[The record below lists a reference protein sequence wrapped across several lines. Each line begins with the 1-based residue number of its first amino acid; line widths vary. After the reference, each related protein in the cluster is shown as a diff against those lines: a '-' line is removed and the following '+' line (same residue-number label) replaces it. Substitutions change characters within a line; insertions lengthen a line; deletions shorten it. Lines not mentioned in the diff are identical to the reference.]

1 MSLHQGDRYQVDEN
15 DPRIVKEKGLE
26 ARVAEIVEPVIVD
39 LGYRLVRIRVNGNN
53 GCTLQ
58 IMAERPDGTMAVEDC
73 EEISHAVSPALD
85 VDDPISGAYHLEI
98 SSPGIDRPLV
108 RAGDFERWSGHV
120 VKIEM
125 SVPQAGRKRYRGHI
139 VGMEDGY
146 AVIKMSDVPE
156 GQDENARLPLDE
168 IGSAVLVLTDEL
180 IDAALKA
187 DKAAKAAR
195 GEPTDDDSYLN
206 H

>member
-1 MSLHQGDRYQVDEN
+1 VDET

-108 RAGDFERWSGHV
+108 RAGDFERWAGHV

-139 VGMEDGY
+139 IGVEEGN
-146 AVIKMSDVPE
+146 AVIRMTDVQE
-156 GQDENARLPLDE
+156 GQDEAARLPLDE

>member
-1 MSLHQGDRYQVDEN
+1 MDEN

-26 ARVAEIVEPVIVD
+26 ARIAEIVEPVIVD

-85 VDDPISGAYHLEI
+85 VDDPINTAYHLEV

-108 RAGDFERWSGHV
+108 RGGDFVRWAGHLA
-120 VKIEM
+120 KIEM
-125 SVPQAGRKRYRGHI
+125 AVPQAGRKRYRGHI
-139 VGMEDGY
+139 LNVEEGCVLVKL
-146 AVIKMSDVPE
+146 ADVPE
-156 GQDENARLPLDE
+156 GQEDTARLPLED
-168 IGSAVLVLTDEL
+168 IGSATLVMTDEL
-180 IDAALKA
+180 IDAALQA

-195 GEPTDDDSYLN
+195 GESADDDSYLN

>member
-1 MSLHQGDRYQVDEN
+1 MDEN

-26 ARVAEIVEPVIVD
+26 ARIAEIVEPVIVD

-85 VDDPISGAYHLEI
+85 VDDPINTAYHLEV

-108 RAGDFERWSGHV
+108 RGGDFERWAGHLA
-120 VKIEM
+120 KIEM

-139 VGMEDGY
+139 LNVEEGCVLVKL
-146 AVIKMSDVPE
+146 ADVPE
-156 GQDENARLPLDE
+156 GQEDTARLPLED
-168 IGSAVLVLTDEL
+168 IGSASLVMTDEL
-180 IDAALKA
+180 IDAALQA

-195 GEPTDDDSYLN
+195 GESADDDSYLN

>member
-1 MSLHQGDRYQVDEN
+1 MSLHQDDRYQVDEN

-26 ARVAEIVEPVIVD
+26 ARVAEIIEPVIVD

-58 IMAERPDGTMAVEDC
+58 IMAERPDGMMAVEDC

-85 VDDPISGAYHLEI
+85 VDDPISGAYHLEV

-108 RAGDFERWSGHV
+108 RAGDFVRWAGHL

-125 SVPQAGRKRYRGHI
+125 SVPQAGRKRYRGHVI
-139 VGMEDGY
+139 GVEDGC
-146 AVIKMSDVPE
+146 AVIRMTENQD
-156 GQDENARLPLDE
+156 GQDETVRLPLDE
-168 IGSAVLVLTDEL
+168 VGSAVLVLTDEL

>member
-1 MSLHQGDRYQVDEN
+1 MSLHENDRYQVDEN

-108 RAGDFERWSGHV
+108 RAGDFERWAGHV

-139 VGMEDGY
+139 IGVEEGCTLIRMTDTQ
-146 AVIKMSDVPE
+146 E
-156 GQDENARLPLDE
+156 GQDDTARLPLDE
-168 IGSAVLVLTDEL
+168 IGSAVLVMTDEL

>member
-1 MSLHQGDRYQVDEN
+1 MDET

-108 RAGDFERWSGHV
+108 RAGDFERWVGHV

-139 VGMEDGY
+139 IGVEEGN
-146 AVIKMSDVPE
+146 AVIRMTDVQE
-156 GQDENARLPLDE
+156 GQDEAAHLPLDE

>member
-1 MSLHQGDRYQVDEN
+1 MSES
-15 DPRIVKEKGLE
+15 DPRIVKEHGLE
-26 ARVAEIVEPVIVD
+26 ARVAAIVEPVIED
-39 LGYRLVRIRVNGNN
+39 LGYRLVRIRITGNN

-58 IMAERPDGTMAVEDC
+58 IMAELPDGTMHIEGC

-85 VDDPISGAYHLEI
+85 VDDPISGAYHLEV
-98 SSPGIDRPLV
+98 SSPGIDRPMV
-108 RAGDFERWSGHV
+108 RASDFERWVGHL

-125 SVPQAGRKRYRGHI
+125 TLPQQGGRKRFRGFI
-139 VGMEDGY
+139 TAMNDGL
-146 AVIKMSDVPE
+146 VSLKMTDVPAGE
-156 GQDENARLPLDE
+156 PDTAELPLKEIGDARL
-168 IGSAVLVLTDEL
+168 ILTDEL

-195 GEPTDDDSYLN
+195 GEEVDPDYYN

>member
-1 MSLHQGDRYQVDEN
+1 MDET

-108 RAGDFERWSGHV
+108 RAGDFERWAGHV

-139 VGMEDGY
+139 IGVEEGN
-146 AVIKMSDVPE
+146 AVIRMTDVQE
-156 GQDENARLPLDE
+156 GQDEAARLPLDE

>member
-1 MSLHQGDRYQVDEN
+1 MDES
-15 DPRIVKEKGLE
+15 DPRIIKEKGLE
-26 ARVAEIVEPVIVD
+26 ARVAEIVEPVIAD

-58 IMAERPDGTMAVEDC
+58 IMAERPDGSMAVEDC

-85 VDDPISGAYHLEI
+85 VDDPISGAYHLEV

-108 RAGDFERWSGHV
+108 RAGDFERWAGHV

-125 SVPQAGRKRYRGHI
+125 SVPQAGRKRYRGQI
-139 VGMEDGY
+139 IGVEEGS
-146 AVIKMSDVPE
+146 AVIRLSDAQD
-156 GQDENARLPLDE
+156 GQDETARLPLDE

-195 GEPTDDDSYLN
+195 GEPTDDDSYLS

>member
-1 MSLHQGDRYQVDEN
+1 MDEN
-15 DPRIVKEKGLE
+15 DPRIVKEQGLE
-26 ARVAEIVEPVIVD
+26 ARVAEIVEPVVED

-85 VDDPISGAYHLEI
+85 VDDPISEAYHLEV

-108 RAGDFERWSGHV
+108 RAGDFIGWAGHV

-125 SVPQAGRKRYRGHI
+125 SVPQAGRKRYRGKI
-139 VGMEDGY
+139 IAVEDGC
-146 AVIKMSDVPE
+146 AVLKMTDVPL
-156 GQDENARLPLDE
+156 GQDDTARLPLDE
-168 IGSAVLVLTDEL
+168 VGSATLVLTDEL

-187 DKAAKAAR
+187 DKAAKTAR
-195 GEPTDDDSYLN
+195 GESTDDDSYQE

>member
-1 MSLHQGDRYQVDEN
+1 MSLHENDRYQVDEN

-85 VDDPISGAYHLEI
+85 VDDPISGAYHLEV

-108 RAGDFERWSGHV
+108 RAGDFERWAGHV

-139 VGMEDGY
+139 IGVEDGC
-146 AVIKMSDVPE
+146 AVIRMADAQE
-156 GQDENARLPLDE
+156 GQDDTARLPLDE
-168 IGSAVLVLTDEL
+168 VGSAVLVMTDEL

>member
-1 MSLHQGDRYQVDEN
+1 MDET

-85 VDDPISGAYHLEI
+85 VDDPISGAYHLEV

-108 RAGDFERWSGHV
+108 RAGDFERWAGHV

-139 VGMEDGY
+139 IGVEEGN
-146 AVIKMSDVPE
+146 AVIRMTDVQE
-156 GQDENARLPLDE
+156 GQDEAARLPLDE

>member
-1 MSLHQGDRYQVDEN
+1 MDET
-15 DPRIVKEKGLE
+15 DPRIIKEKGLE

-108 RAGDFERWSGHV
+108 RAGDFERWAGHV

-125 SVPQAGRKRYRGHI
+125 SVPQAGRKRYRGQI
-139 VGMEDGY
+139 IGVEEGS
-146 AVIKMSDVPE
+146 AVIRLSDAQD
-156 GQDENARLPLDE
+156 GQDETSRLPLDE

-195 GEPTDDDSYLN
+195 GEPTDDDSYLS

>member
-1 MSLHQGDRYQVDEN
+1 MDET
-15 DPRIVKEKGLE
+15 DPRIIKEKGLE
-26 ARVAEIVEPVIVD
+26 ARVAEIVEPVVAD

-108 RAGDFERWSGHV
+108 RAGDFERWVGHV
-120 VKIEM
+120 AKIEM

-139 VGMEDGY
+139 IGVEDGC
-146 AVIKMSDVPE
+146 ALIRMTDVQE
-156 GQDENARLPLDE
+156 GQDEAARLPLDE

-180 IDAALKA
+180 VDAALKA

>member
-1 MSLHQGDRYQVDEN
+1 MDEN

-26 ARVAEIVEPVIVD
+26 ARIAEIVEPVIVD

-85 VDDPISGAYHLEI
+85 VDDPINTAYHLEI

-108 RAGDFERWSGHV
+108 RGGDFERWAGHLA
-120 VKIEM
+120 KIEM
-125 SVPQAGRKRYRGHI
+125 AVPQAGRKRYRGHI
-139 VGMEDGY
+139 LNVEEGCVLVKL
-146 AVIKMSDVPE
+146 ADVPE
-156 GQDENARLPLDE
+156 GQEDTARLPLE
-168 IGSAVLVLTDEL
+168 AIGSASLVMTDEL

-187 DKAAKAAR
+187 DKAAKTAR
-195 GEPTDDDSYLN
+195 GEPADDDSYLN